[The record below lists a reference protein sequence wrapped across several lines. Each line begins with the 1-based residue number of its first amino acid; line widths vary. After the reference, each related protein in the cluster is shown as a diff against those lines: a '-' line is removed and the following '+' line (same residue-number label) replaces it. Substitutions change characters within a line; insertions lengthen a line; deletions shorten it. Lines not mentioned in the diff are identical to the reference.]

1 MFVKIACLVVLC
13 MLITFAPH
21 AEAVTCGQIQVG
33 VVNCL
38 PYLQNRG
45 PIGGCCGVIKDLLKL
60 CKTPHERR
68 KSCRCVKKAA
78 NTIKGIDF
86 GKAAGLSGVCGV
98 EIPFEISPSVDC
110 SKYVFSLR

>member
-1 MFVKIACLVVLC
+1 MNMFAKVSCLVILC

-45 PIGGCCGVIKDLLKL
+45 PLGNCCGVLKELLKL

-68 KSCRCVKKAA
+68 KSCRCVKTAA
-78 NTIKGIDF
+78 NTIKGVDF
-86 GKAAGLSGVCGV
+86 GKANGLSGVCGIK
-98 EIPFEISPSVDC
+98 IPFEIGPTVDC
-110 SKYVFSLR
+110 SKVK

>member
-1 MFVKIACLVVLC
+1 MKMVGKITCFVVLC
-13 MLITFAPH
+13 MVLIAPH

-45 PIGGCCGVIKDLLKL
+45 PLGGCCGAIKYLLTL
-60 CKTPHERR
+60 CKTTQERR
-68 KSCRCVKKAA
+68 KSCGCVKTAA

-86 GKAAGLSGVCGV
+86 GKAAGLSGVCGAK
-98 EIPFEISPSVDC
+98 IPFEISPTVDC
-110 SKYVFSLR
+110 SKVQ

>member
-1 MFVKIACLVVLC
+1 MKMFVKIACLVVLC

-21 AEAVTCGQIQVG
+21 AEAVTSCQIQVG

-78 NTIKGIDF
+78 NTIKALILA
-86 GKAAGLSGVCGV
+86 KLLV
-98 EIPFEISPSVDC
+98 
-110 SKYVFSLR
+110 SLEFVVSRFLLRSAPLLTAPR